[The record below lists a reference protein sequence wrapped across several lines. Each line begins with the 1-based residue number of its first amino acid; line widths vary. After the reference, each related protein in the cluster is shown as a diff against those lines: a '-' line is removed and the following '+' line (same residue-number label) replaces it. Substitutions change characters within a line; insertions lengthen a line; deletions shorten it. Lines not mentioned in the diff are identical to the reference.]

1 MRDAAYQA
9 TTTEFWGSM
18 DAVGGP
24 ETWVLG
30 GAFNCGKAQPG
41 SADPPRCRAGWL
53 AVVTV
58 LRRAAIVA
66 VGSELLT
73 PSKLDTNSLHITEQL
88 NRLGLDVVVKAV
100 AGDSRDELTHVIR
113 GAARTCRSADP
124 VRRARARLT
133 TTSRARQWQSALERP
148 LAEDEAITARLR
160 ERFKARGFAMPMPE
174 TNRRQAMVPAGAVV
188 IENTKGSAPGLWID
202 HDGKSVVLLPGPP
215 RELKPM
221 LAALVDGPLRE
232 RSSGEPL
239 VRRVVRITGRIESDV
254 DQAAAAALP
263 GVGGGDRRRL
273 RRRFWRP
280 PARSSCTCPRRA
292 SSQDVVDRA
301 LERAVQRVVSTI
313 GADVYSTDGRKLEQ
327 VVGDLL
333 AAKGLHIAAAESC
346 TGGLITSRLTDVPGS
361 SRYVDQSV
369 ITYSNEAKTELLG
382 VPAELLK
389 AHGAVSEPVALAMAD
404 GIRARARADVGVG
417 VTGIAGP
424 TGGTPEKPVGMVVVA
439 VVTASDRRC
448 RTFRF
453 FGEREQVKFQA
464 SQAALDMVRRMLA
477 RRSAERCARC

>member
-1 MRDAAYQA
+1 
-9 TTTEFWGSM
+9 
-18 DAVGGP
+18 
-24 ETWVLG
+24 
-30 GAFNCGKAQPG
+30 
-41 SADPPRCRAGWL
+41 
-53 AVVTV
+53 VTA

-73 PSKLDTNSLHITEQL
+73 PSKLDTNSLYITEQL
-88 NRLGLDVVVKAV
+88 NRLGLDVVEKAV
-100 AGDSRDELTHVIR
+100 VGDSRDDLTDVIR
-113 GAARTCRSADP
+113 EWLPHVDLLILCGGLGPTDDDVTREAVAI
-124 VRRARARLT
+124 
-133 TTSRARQWQSALERP
+133 ALNRP

-202 HDGKSVVLLPGPP
+202 HVGKTVVLLPGPP
-215 RELKPM
+215 RELRPM
-221 LAALVDGPLRE
+221 LTSLVEGRLHERAPGNPLM
-232 RSSGEPL
+232 
-239 VRRVVRITGRIESDV
+239 RRVVRITGRIESDV
-254 DQAAAAALP
+254 DQLLQPQYREWALAVPPIAATILAQPGAIELHVSAQAA
-263 GVGGGDRRRL
+263 
-273 RRRFWRP
+273 
-280 PARSSCTCPRRA
+280 
-292 SSQDVVDRA
+292 SQDVVDRA
-301 LERAVQRVVSTI
+301 LEKAVQRIVETI

-333 AAKGLHIAAAESC
+333 VAKGLHVAAAESC

-369 ITYSNEAKTELLG
+369 ITYSNESKTELLG
-382 VPAELLK
+382 VPTELLK

-404 GIRARARADVGVG
+404 GIRVRARAEIGVG

-439 VVTASDRRC
+439 VVTSSERRC

-453 FGEREQVKFQA
+453 FGDREQVKFQA
-464 SQAALDMVRRMLA
+464 SQSALDMVRRLL
-477 RRSAERCARC
+477 S